1 MQDQRRKDKER
12 TQRGSESKKAAR
24 QRKRNMEKDREMR
37 EENERVERV
46 KGRWWKCGSVS
57 RNRCREGFR
66 RRQYFNRRQIYRP
79 PGRPTIRN
87 GRCARY
93 VPLREVISCLS
104 RPPGLSVWST
114 TPFCLLSVVCHHARI
129 SSSRCS
135 SSHFNDRFS
144 ISQFLHVFRLD
155 LLILISA

>member
-1 MQDQRRKDKER
+1 MIDRENERIHERGKKKTEEKRNVCRINEGKIKRESKE
-12 TQRGSESKKAAR
+12 GVKVKKAAR
-24 QRKRNMEKDREMR
+24 QRKRNVEKDREMR

-104 RPPGLSVWST
+104 RPPGLSV
-114 TPFCLLSVVCHHARI
+114 
-129 SSSRCS
+129 
-135 SSHFNDRFS
+135 
-144 ISQFLHVFRLD
+144 
-155 LLILISA
+155 

>member
-1 MQDQRRKDKER
+1 MKAKRW
-12 TQRGSESKKAAR
+12 RGGK
-24 QRKRNMEKDREMR
+24 KRNMEKKRRRGHKDGEMR
-37 EENERVERV
+37 EENERVEGV
-46 KGRWWKCGSVS
+46 KGGWWKCGTVG

-87 GRCARY
+87 GRRARY

-135 SSHFNDRFS
+135 SFHFNDRFS
-144 ISQFLHVFRLD
+144 AAPISIRSTY
-155 LLILISA
+155 LLIAAGFCGC